1 VPLALFS
8 LNRYADAMQLRYG
21 DTSFEC
27 TLPMA
32 RVRGLLRA
40 APPLPEHS
48 PEELVVLALAR
59 CETLLAPFRPGER
72 VVIVTSDIT
81 RYTGSELYLPLL
93 VDELNRRGIPD
104 RDITILIA
112 LGIHRGQTE
121 AEHRKIIGP
130 LHGRIIVIDHD
141 CDDPGKLVSL
151 GKTSNGIDVLV
162 NRRAVEADRLILTGT
177 IGFHYFAGFGGGR
190 KALLP
195 GIAGRASCLA
205 SHFTILRPEPG
216 SGRHPRATTGVL
228 DGNPVHEA
236 LCEACALAG
245 PDLLLNTV
253 LAPDKRI
260 IAVFA
265 GEWDEAH
272 RQGCRYYG
280 EQFTYP
286 LTEQADLVVASCGGF
301 PKDINLIQS
310 HKAMEYASRALKEG
324 GVMILLAA
332 CRDGYGNPTFFNW
345 FRHRDLAEFEAA
357 LRARYEING
366 QTAYALLDK
375 AKRFRII
382 LVSQLPRDE
391 VRAMSLIPAATLDEA
406 LAMTTELL
414 PREYTAYVIPEAGAV
429 LPVFKPG

>member
-1 VPLALFS
+1 ML
-8 LNRYADAMQLRYG
+8 LRYG
-21 DTSFEC
+21 DTSVEC
-27 TLPMA
+27 TIPA
-32 RVRGLLRA
+32 SRVRAVLRA
-40 APPLPEHS
+40 TPLAPKGS
-48 PEELVVLALAR
+48 PEELITAALAL
-59 CETLLAPFRPGER
+59 CDPLLTRFTPGQQ
-72 VVIVTSDIT
+72 VVIITSDIT

-112 LGIHRGQTE
+112 LGIHRKQSE

-130 LHGRIIVIDHD
+130 LHGRITVLDHD

-151 GKTSNGIDVLV
+151 GKTANGMEVLV
-162 NRRAVEADRLILTGT
+162 NRLAVAADRLILTGT

-195 GIAGRASCLA
+195 GVGGRASCLA
-205 SHFTILRPEPG
+205 SHFTLLRPEPG
-216 SGRHPRATTGVL
+216 SGRHPLATAGVL

-236 LCEACALAG
+236 LCQACALAG

-253 LAPDKRI
+253 LGPEKQI

-272 RQGCRYYG
+272 RRGCRYYG
-280 EQFTYP
+280 EQFTSS
-286 LTEQADLVVASCGGF
+286 LTELADLVVASCGGY

-310 HKAMEYASRALKEG
+310 HKAMEYAGRALKEG
-324 GVMILLAA
+324 GVMILLAS
-332 CRDGYGNPTFFNW
+332 CRDGYGNPTFFDW
-345 FRHRDLAEFEAA
+345 FRYRELDEFEAA

-366 QTAYALLDK
+366 QTADALLEK

-382 LVSQLPRDE
+382 LVSELPQAE
-391 VRAMSLIPAATLDEA
+391 VRTMSLIPAATLDEA
-406 LAMTTELL
+406 LATASGLL
-414 PREYTAYVIPEAGAV
+414 PEEYSAYIIPQAGTV
-429 LPVFKPG
+429 LPIFKPGER